1 MAVIL
6 SPLAGAG
13 WQFFDDNGATLTGG
27 LLYTYAAGTTTPLIT
42 YSSST
47 GATPNANPIV
57 LDSAGRV
64 SGEVWLTTGS
74 SYKLVLKTSAGV
86 TIWTNDNIAGIPASS
101 ITSLRINGSTSGYVN
116 LVTVPVAGA
125 NTITF
130 PAATGTVLL
139 DPNTAFTGTTTFE
152 TISATKDISGRTLN
166 ASGSIT
172 VDSYLY
178 GSGTG
183 QFKIPAGTTAERA
196 GGTTGTNG
204 FVGIGAIA
212 GTTLSLATVSAG
224 AAYVGA
230 TITGTG
236 VTAGTRIT
244 AFVTGTGGAG
254 TYTVSVSQSV
264 PNTTT
269 ITDQAVSGMMR
280 YNSTLSTFEGFSA
293 GNWGSIGGGATGGGS
308 DAVFNLND
316 KTITT
321 SYTIAAT
328 KNANS
333 VGPLTINSGVVIT
346 ISSGSRW
353 VVL

>member
-13 WQFFDDNGATLTGG
+13 WQFFDDNGDPLTGG
-27 LLYTYAAGTTTPLIT
+27 LLYTYAAGTTTPLASYT
-42 YSSST
+42 DST
-47 GATPNANPIV
+47 GATANTNPIV

-86 TIWTNDNIAGIPASS
+86 TIWTNDNIAGVPASS
-101 ITSLRINGSTSGYVN
+101 ITSLRLNGSTSGYVD

-139 DPNTAFTGTTTFE
+139 DPNTAFTGTSTFE

-172 VDSYLY
+172 VGSYLY

-183 QFKIPAGTTAERA
+183 QFKIPEGTTAERA
-196 GGTTGTNG
+196 GSFT
-204 FVGIGAIA
+204 GIGSIT
-212 GTTLSLATVSAG
+212 GTTLALSSVSTG

-230 TITGTG
+230 TITGAG

-254 TYTVSVSQSV
+254 TYTVSASQTVAS
-264 PNTTT
+264 TT
-269 ITDQAVSGMMR
+269 ITDQALSGMMR
-280 YNSTLSTFEGFSA
+280 YNSTLSTFEGYSA

-308 DAVFNLND
+308 DAVFNLNE
-316 KTITT
+316 KVITT
-321 SYTIAAT
+321 SYTIAST

-333 VGPLTINSGVVIT
+333 VGPLTINSGAVVT

>member
-27 LLYTYAAGTTTPLIT
+27 LLYTYAAGTTTPLT
-42 YSSST
+42 SYSDST

-101 ITSLRINGSTSGYVN
+101 ITSLRINGSTSGYVD

-139 DPNTAFTGTTTFE
+139 DPNTAFTGTSTFE

-172 VDSYLY
+172 VGSYLY

-183 QFKIPAGTTAERA
+183 QFKIPEGTTAERA
-196 GGTTGTNG
+196 GSFT
-204 FVGIGAIA
+204 GIGSIT
-212 GTTLSLATVSAG
+212 GTTLALSSVATG

-244 AFVTGTGGAG
+244 EFLTGTGGAG
-254 TYTVSVSQSV
+254 TYTVSASQTVAS
-264 PNTTT
+264 TT
-269 ITDQAVSGMMR
+269 ITDQAISGMMR
-280 YNSTLSTFEGFSA
+280 YNSTLSTFEGYSA

-308 DAVFNLND
+308 DAVFNLNE
-316 KTITT
+316 KVITT
-321 SYTIAAT
+321 SYTIAST

-333 VGPLTINSGVVIT
+333 VGPLTINSGVVVT

>member
-13 WQFFDDNGATLTGG
+13 WQFFDDNGDPLTGG
-27 LLYTYAAGTTTPLIT
+27 LLYTYAAGTTTPLAT
-42 YSSST
+42 YTDST
-47 GATPNANPIV
+47 GATPNTNPIV

-64 SGEVWLTTGS
+64 TAQVFLTTGS
-74 SYKLVLKTSAGV
+74 SYKFVLQTSASV
-86 TIWTNDNIAGIPASS
+86 TIWTKDNIDGIPESS
-101 ITSLRINGSTSGYVN
+101 ITSLRLNGSTSGYVD
-116 LVTVPVAGA
+116 LQTVPVAGA

-139 DPNTAFTGTTTFE
+139 DPNTAFTGTSTFE

-172 VDSYLY
+172 VGSYLY

-183 QFKIPAGTTAERA
+183 QFKIPEGTTAQRA
-196 GGTTGTNG
+196 GSFT
-204 FVGIGAIA
+204 GIGSITA
-212 GTTLSLATVSAG
+212 TTLSLSSVSAG
-224 AAYVGA
+224 TAYVGA

-254 TYTVSVSQSV
+254 TYTVSASQTVAS
-264 PNTTT
+264 TT
-269 ITDQAVSGMMR
+269 ITDQAVAGMMR
-280 YNSTLSTFEGFSA
+280 YNSTLSTFEGYSA

-321 SYTIAAT
+321 SYTIAST

-333 VGPLTINSGVVIT
+333 VGPLTINSGAVVT

>member
-13 WQFFDDNGATLTGG
+13 WQFFDDNGDTLTGG
-27 LLYTYAAGTTTPLIT
+27 LLYTYAAGTTTPLT
-42 YSSST
+42 TFTDST
-47 GATPNANPIV
+47 GATPNTNPIV

-64 SGEVWLTTGS
+64 SAQVFLTTGS
-74 SYKLVLKTSAGV
+74 SYKFVLQTSASV
-86 TIWTNDNIAGIPASS
+86 TIWTKDNIDGIPESS
-101 ITSLRINGSTSGYVN
+101 ITSLRINGSTSGYVD
-116 LVTVPVAGA
+116 LETVPVAGA

-139 DPNTAFTGTTTFE
+139 DPNTAFTGTSTFE

-172 VDSYLY
+172 VGSYLY

-183 QFKIPAGTTAERA
+183 QFKIPEGTTAERA
-196 GGTTGTNG
+196 GSFT
-204 FVGIGAIA
+204 GIGSIT
-212 GTTLSLATVSAG
+212 GTTLALSSVATG

-244 AFVTGTGGAG
+244 EFLTGTGGAG
-254 TYTVSVSQSV
+254 TYTVSASQTVAS
-264 PNTTT
+264 TT
-269 ITDQAVSGMMR
+269 ITDQAVAGMMR
-280 YNSTLSTFEGFSA
+280 YNSTLSTFEGYSA

-308 DAVFNLND
+308 DAVFNLNE
-316 KTITT
+316 KVITT
-321 SYTIAAT
+321 SYTIAST

-333 VGPLTINSGVVIT
+333 VGPLTINSGAVVT

>member
-13 WQFFDDNGATLTGG
+13 WQFFDDNGDPLTGG
-27 LLYTYAAGTTTPLIT
+27 LLYTYAAGTTTPLTT
-42 YSSST
+42 YSDST
-47 GATPNANPIV
+47 GATANANPIV

-74 SYKLVLKTSAGV
+74 NYKFVLKTSAGV
-86 TIWTNDNIAGIPASS
+86 TIWTNDNIAGVPASS
-101 ITSLRINGSTSGYVN
+101 ITSLRLNGSTSGYVD

-139 DPNTAFTGTTTFE
+139 DPNTAFTGTSTFE

-172 VDSYLY
+172 VGSYLY

-183 QFKIPAGTTAERA
+183 QFKIPEGTTAQRA
-196 GGTTGTNG
+196 GSFT
-204 FVGIGAIA
+204 GIGSIT
-212 GTTLSLATVSAG
+212 GTTLALSSVATG

-244 AFVTGTGGAG
+244 EFLTGTGGAG
-254 TYTVSVSQSV
+254 TYTVSASQTVAS
-264 PNTTT
+264 TT
-269 ITDQAVSGMMR
+269 ITDQALSGMMR
-280 YNSTLSTFEGFSA
+280 YNSTLSTFEGYSA

-308 DAVFNLND
+308 DAVFNLNE
-316 KTITT
+316 KVITT
-321 SYTIAAT
+321 SYTIAST

-333 VGPLTINSGVVIT
+333 VGPLTINSGAVVT